1 MSTRIYWVAVLLLP
15 ITASAQSDLGSWNV
29 FSAKA
34 SISKKWGVFAEGQL
48 RSLKVYKHF
57 HYHEIKGG
65 VTYQLDKHFSLAVAG
80 GKYDTYQAG
89 GDFLTPKASDEFR
102 LFEQLTM
109 SQYLQHIKF
118 EHRYR
123 AEQRFTQ
130 NGYRNRFR
138 YRLQSVIPLKAAK
151 VTANTFYV
159 STSAEIF
166 FTDTPAYFER
176 LRLYLGG
183 GYQVTQ
189 SFGIQAG
196 FLHQFDYRLVDE
208 TGKDFFQVS
217 FLWDIKWHQKEQEK
231 VPTPV
236 D

>member
-1 MSTRIYWVAVLLLP
+1 MKKVLGFLLL
-15 ITASAQSDLGSWNV
+15 INMVAQAQSDLGSWNI

-34 SISKKWGVFAEGQL
+34 SITEKWGVFLEGQV
-48 RSLKVYKHF
+48 RSLKLYRNF
-57 HYHEIKGG
+57 HYHEFKGG
-65 VTYQLDKHFSLAVAG
+65 VNYAIDKNFSLAVAG

-89 GDFLTPKASDEFR
+89 GDFVTPRASDEFR

-123 AEQRFTQ
+123 VEQRFTQ

-138 YRLQSVIPLKAAK
+138 YRLQAVVPLKASK
-151 VTANTFYV
+151 VTAKTFYL
-159 STSAEIF
+159 STSGEVF

-176 LRLYLGG
+176 LRFYLGA
-183 GYQVTQ
+183 GYQFTS
-189 SFGIQAG
+189 SFGMQAG

-208 TGKDFFQVS
+208 TGTDFFQIS
-217 FLWDIKWHQKEQEK
+217 FLWDIKWHNKEQER
-231 VPTPV
+231 VPTHV